1 MCHFAAGRELPNVMH
16 SAREQHLA
24 DLYDEW
30 GAKVHAYALR
40 HCGVEGAD
48 DVVSE
53 TFIVAWRRLDVIPE
67 DALPWLLV
75 VARNTIAH
83 RRRSAGRRARLDDA
97 LATRSPDQQ
106 RTTEEIATSRLETL
120 QALRRLSAREREA
133 VLLIA
138 WEGLTTKAAADVA
151 GCRERAFRARL
162 TRARAHLQAAL
173 DPHATPRPHLQPV
186 EEPTS

>member
-1 MCHFAAGRELPNVMH
+1 MH
-16 SAREQHLA
+16 SADEQRLA
-24 DLYDEW
+24 DLYDQW
-30 GAKVHAYALR
+30 AAKVHAYALR

-53 TFIVAWRRLDVIPE
+53 TFIVAWRRIDVIPE
-67 DALPWLLV
+67 DSLPWLLV

-83 RRRSAGRRARLDDA
+83 RRRSAGRRARIDDA

-106 RTTEEIATSRLETL
+106 RTTEEIATSRLETI
-120 QALRRLSAREREA
+120 QALRRLSAKEREA

-138 WEGLTTKAAADVA
+138 WDGLSISAAADVA
-151 GCRERAFRARL
+151 GCRDRAFRARL

-173 DPHATPRPHLQPV
+173 DPALLPAPRVQPAQ
-186 EEPTS
+186 EPTS